1 LPSSKLLAYRVFIDI
16 VEKAWR
22 NPAISGSLGITM
34 KLAAFRR
41 LAVAVVVLSA
51 TGLSADAIAQ
61 YVWIDGHGVK
71 QYSDMPPP
79 SSVSANRILKQPNG
93 APVPAAVDDAP
104 ATASPAEN
112 PKPPMTITE
121 RNAEFR
127 KRHAE
132 QAEKEK
138 KAAEQA
144 RVAAEKKKNCERA
157 HDYQNTLASGERI
170 ARTERNGE
178 RSFLTDEQRAQEMRD
193 VNRMLQ
199 ECK

>member
-1 LPSSKLLAYRVFIDI
+1 
-16 VEKAWR
+16 
-22 NPAISGSLGITM
+22 M
-34 KLAAFRR
+34 KLAALRR
-41 LAVAVVVLSA
+41 LAVAVVILSA

-79 SSVSANRILKQPNG
+79 SSVPANRILKQPNG
-93 APVPAAVDDAP
+93 APARPAVDDAP
-104 ATASPAEN
+104 ATATPAASAEI

-132 QAEKEK
+132 QVEKEK

-144 RVAAEKKKNCERA
+144 RIAAEKKKNCERA